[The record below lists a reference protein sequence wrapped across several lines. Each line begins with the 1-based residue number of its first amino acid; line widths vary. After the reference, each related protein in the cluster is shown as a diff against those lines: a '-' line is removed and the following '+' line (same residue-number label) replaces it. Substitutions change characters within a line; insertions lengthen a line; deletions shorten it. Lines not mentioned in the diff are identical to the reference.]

1 MSISRL
7 SLRGF
12 LTSKPVL
19 LLEIVILLFFGFKV
33 TKEVLK
39 KRAIEREISRL
50 EADIERLGRDQDK
63 LSSLLSYVRTDGFVE
78 QEAREKLNLGKE
90 GENLLLAP
98 QIDAATSTVGAIA
111 GAAVSPSEDT
121 EPSLLEPA
129 APPSSHIKLW
139 WRYFFE
145 HERLWED

>member
-1 MSISRL
+1 MTLSRL

-50 EADIERLGRDQDK
+50 EADIGRLTRDQDK

-78 QEAREKLNLGKE
+78 QEAREKLNLAKE
-90 GENLLLAP
+90 GESLLLAP
-98 QIDAATSTVGAIA
+98 QVDAASSSEGAVA
-111 GAAVSPSEDT
+111 GANVAPAEDA
-121 EPSLLEPA
+121 PASLSGA
-129 APPSSHIKLW
+129 TAPPASHLKLW
-139 WRYFFE
+139 WRYFFDR
-145 HERLWED
+145 ERLWED